1 MNLFVL
7 SMCLFTIGGHICWHC
22 TAVFLL
28 AVGCGGCQMN
38 TVLVGMIHW
47 PLYYSGYDLVT
58 SLCLTVLIS
67 IQLGADV

>member
-1 MNLFVL
+1 
-7 SMCLFTIGGHICWHC
+7 
-22 TAVFLL
+22 
-28 AVGCGGCQMN
+28 MN